1 MNEILLADPDG
12 MKRAD
17 RNQKNWSSR
26 STSETIMTRL
36 VLNAIITENGTP
48 YTF

>member
-17 RNQKNWSSR
+17 RNQKIGLR
-26 STSETIMTRL
+26 G
-36 VLNAIITENGTP
+36 VLLKP
-48 YTF
+48 S